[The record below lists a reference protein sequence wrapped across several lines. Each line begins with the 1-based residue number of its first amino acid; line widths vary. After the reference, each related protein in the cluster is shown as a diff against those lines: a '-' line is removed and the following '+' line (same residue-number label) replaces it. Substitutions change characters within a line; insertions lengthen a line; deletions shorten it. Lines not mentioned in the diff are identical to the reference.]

1 MPLKQDE
8 IKLRGHAIEARIYAE
23 DCDNNF
29 IPSPGKIE
37 FLREPRNRESLS
49 PDSNVRVD
57 TGIVEG
63 DTISSN
69 FDPMISKLI
78 VRGDTRDEAIRR
90 LHWALDDYKIIGLRH
105 NIPFHKAIL
114 ETHDFIAW
122 DYGTDFIP
130 NNESTLF
137 KSKFYR
143 DTVSNCDL
151 FNFAVIELLLE
162 HDLTAKSLGNPW
174 LAPDN
179 FRLNY
184 TSTTDFKFEDGLK
197 KEHIVQTYY
206 KDGSHFIKVG
216 E

>member
-1 MPLKQDE
+1 MAIGKSAVDAAKAVGYYNAGTVEFIYDKLLRKFFFMEMNTRLQVEHPISEEITGLDFVEWQLRVAAGEKLPLKQDE

-90 LHWALDDYKIIGLRH
+90 LH
-105 NIPFHKAIL
+105 
-114 ETHDFIAW
+114 
-122 DYGTDFIP
+122 
-130 NNESTLF
+130 
-137 KSKFYR
+137 
-143 DTVSNCDL
+143 
-151 FNFAVIELLLE
+151 
-162 HDLTAKSLGNPW
+162 
-174 LAPDN
+174 
-179 FRLNY
+179 
-184 TSTTDFKFEDGLK
+184 
-197 KEHIVQTYY
+197 
-206 KDGSHFIKVG
+206 
-216 E
+216 